1 VAATSD
7 EQRRRSPRRCD
18 LLGERSTRRSP
29 SSCTGRRPPTRFD
42 RLCGLLFDR
51 ENISVTE
58 AVNFGSASAA
68 AAAVSY
74 VGILLARRLGGV
86 TIRGLFDHP
95 SLREERSGRRG
106 KTTYAISFFMPVTDD
121 HRYRFPVVPVEFR
134 TTRHPQF
141 LRAGQEVVVRGR
153 PHRGGYLV
161 ARSVRSALQA

>member
-1 VAATSD
+1 MVV
-7 EQRRRSPRRCD
+7 
-18 LLGERSTRRSP
+18 
-29 SSCTGRRPPTRFD
+29 GRRTPSAGGDLVVVPFLT
-42 RLCGLLFDR
+42 LGCVVSAGIAVLAGWGLLFDR
-51 ENISVTE
+51 ENIRVTE
-58 AVNFGSASAA
+58 AVNFGSASAE
-68 AAAVSY
+68 AAVSY

-86 TIRGLFDHP
+86 TIRGLFDQP

-106 KTTYAISFFMPVTDD
+106 RTTYAISFFMPVTDD